1 MEFDYELNG
10 NIEEARWK
18 VTRHNPKYYRYG
30 YDGLN
35 RVTVA
40 NYGDIL
46 LTENPVNGALNLQ
59 ILETNTYRGWNYAY
73 DAIGNLERL
82 SRNGFIGGP
91 TCEWGMID
99 DLTYSYNPQRTHLIG
114 VEDNAPL
121 PGRDKGFKPKPGAGA
136 YLYDANGNMTFDPH
150 KDITIT
156 YNFLK
161 FDLHAVENEHLTY
174 RREDQSRQQADFA

>member
-1 MEFDYELNG
+1 MIVNNCKEVAKTKLEQLISVTVIRKDPLFAMEFDYELNG
-10 NIEEARWK
+10 NMEEARWK

-46 LTENPVNGALNLQ
+46 LTENPANGSLNLQ

-91 TCEWGMID
+91 TQEVILRSPPELFHD
-99 DLTYSYNPQRTHLIG
+99 SLYSPATGPRQRIQTQ
-114 VEDNAPL
+114 
-121 PGRDKGFKPKPGAGA
+121 
-136 YLYDANGNMTFDPH
+136 T
-150 KDITIT
+150 
-156 YNFLK
+156 
-161 FDLHAVENEHLTY
+161 
-174 RREDQSRQQADFA
+174 RRRVF